1 MTDGNT
7 LHGFARVFSA
17 LRGQTMQPAD
27 FIPDAYSAPVEA
39 PRDTLHGSDEAK
51 LRAVAADL
59 VRRRGA
65 GEASRLADIFVGAVQ
80 MEIRK

>member
-17 LRGQTMQPAD
+17 LRGQTMQPEG

-39 PRDTLHGSDEAK
+39 PRDPLHGSDEAK

-59 VRRRGA
+59 VRRRRSD
-65 GEASRLADIFVGAVQ
+65 ASALGDIFIKALQ
-80 MEIRK
+80 EELRK